1 MKTVLITGASSG
13 IGLEFS
19 HIFAK
24 NYYRVILVARD
35 KDKLRALQ
43 KELHE
48 KYGVEVVIVPK
59 DLALTSAAEQVYTA
73 LKQANIEVDILVNN
87 AGFGAY
93 GKFSDIEPQRELEM
107 INVNIT
113 SLTLLT
119 KIFLKDM
126 IERKHGKI
134 LNVASTASFVPGP
147 MMTVYYATKAYVLSF
162 SEALAEELSGTG
174 ITVTTLCPG
183 PTQSGFQKA
192 ANIEDSRLFKNKKIP
207 TSKEVAEYGYDAL
220 MKGRRVA
227 IHGTANKMMI
237 QAIKFA
243 PRKIITKIVKDMN
256 EQ

>member
-93 GKFSDIEPQRELEM
+93 GKFSDIEPQRELEDKCKYH
-107 INVNIT
+107 IID
-113 SLTLLT
+113 
-119 KIFLKDM
+119 IIDKDLPKRYD
-126 IERKHGKI
+126 RKE
-134 LNVASTASFVPGP
+134 TW
-147 MMTVYYATKAYVLSF
+147 
-162 SEALAEELSGTG
+162 
-174 ITVTTLCPG
+174 
-183 PTQSGFQKA
+183 
-192 ANIEDSRLFKNKKIP
+192 
-207 TSKEVAEYGYDAL
+207 
-220 MKGRRVA
+220 
-227 IHGTANKMMI
+227 
-237 QAIKFA
+237 
-243 PRKIITKIVKDMN
+243 KDT
-256 EQ
+256 